1 MTMWNSKIL
10 HLLSHHRQPGQ
21 PALPAALSM
30 TQITSLLRQCLDPD
44 QPTDQIADEVQESL
58 RELEA
63 QNEIFRASGNRY
75 CMAPPTLFA
84 LNRDNW
90 TGCRFRGDRAYLSLA
105 HETLKTRQQ
114 PTEEKLHSGI
124 KNFTLAKSRLQDKK
138 IRLLTLEEV
147 INELPKPQKPP
158 YFLLQGHQYPLTCS
172 ELSQMSDVKQYVPA
186 YAEQKDRWRSLTPQ
200 TLSNESLLR
209 LPDET
214 YLWFEAEEFYEIELD
229 TAILAMFYLD
239 RCAQQPLRVVWA
251 NAAMNQLNLQNI
263 WLPYAHFQWL
273 RQLSEPTEGHRRVFF
288 VSPANRPLVEAVFQ
302 YLGCDIR

>member
-1 MTMWNSKIL
+1 MWNSKIL

-21 PALPAALSM
+21 PVLPAALSM
-30 TQITSLLRQCLDPD
+30 TQITSLLRQCLDPA
-44 QPTDQIADEVQESL
+44 QPTDQIADGVQESL

-75 CMAPPTLFA
+75 CMAPPTLLA
-84 LNRDNW
+84 LNRENLVGW
-90 TGCRFRGDRAYLSLA
+90 RFRGDRAYLSLA

-124 KNFTLAKSRLQDKK
+124 KNFDRAKSRLQDRR

-147 INELPKPQKPP
+147 ISELPKPQKPP
-158 YFLLQGHQYPLTCS
+158 HFFLQGHQHALTCS
-172 ELSQMSDVKQYVPA
+172 ELWQMSDVKQYVPA
-186 YAEQKDRWRSLTPQ
+186 YAEQKDRWRSPTSQ
-200 TLSNESLLR
+200 TLSSESLLR

-214 YLWFEAEEFYEIELD
+214 YLWFEAEEFYKIELD
-229 TAILAMFYLD
+229 AAILAMFYLD
-239 RCAQQPLRVVWA
+239 RCAQQPLRIVWA

-273 RQLSEPTEGHRRVFF
+273 RQLSESIEGHRRIFF

>member
-1 MTMWNSKIL
+1 MWNSKIL

-21 PALPAALSM
+21 PVLPAALSM

-44 QPTDQIADEVQESL
+44 QPTDQIADGVQESL

-63 QNEIFRASGNRY
+63 HNEIFRASGNRY
-75 CMAPPTLFA
+75 CMAPPTLLA
-84 LNRDNW
+84 LNRDNLVGW
-90 TGCRFRGDRAYLSLA
+90 RFQGDRAYLRLA
-105 HETLKTRQQ
+105 HETLRTTQQ

-124 KNFTLAKSRLQDKK
+124 RNFDRAKNKLQDRR

-147 INELPKPQKPP
+147 ISELPKPQKPP
-158 YFLLQGHQYPLTCS
+158 YFLLQGHQYVLTCS
-172 ELSQMSDVKQYVPA
+172 ELWQMNDVRQYVPA
-186 YAEQKDRWRSLTPQ
+186 YAEQKDRWRSPRPQ
-200 TLSNESLLR
+200 TLNNGSLLR
-209 LPDET
+209 LSNDI
-214 YLWFEAEEFYEIELD
+214 YLWFESDEFYEID
-229 TAILAMFYLD
+229 FDAAILAMFYLD
-239 RCAQQPLRVVWA
+239 RCAQQPLRIVWA

-273 RQLSEPTEGHRRVFF
+273 RQLSEPIEGHRRVLF